1 MAWRKFAFHGCTSLH
16 EIIIPNAVRRIKE
29 WAFYKCRGLTIV
41 TLGNGL
47 EEIGDG
53 AFKGMHIAS

>member
-1 MAWRKFAFHGCTSLH
+1 MAGRKFAFRECTSLH

-53 AFKGMHIAS
+53 AFKGMHIAT